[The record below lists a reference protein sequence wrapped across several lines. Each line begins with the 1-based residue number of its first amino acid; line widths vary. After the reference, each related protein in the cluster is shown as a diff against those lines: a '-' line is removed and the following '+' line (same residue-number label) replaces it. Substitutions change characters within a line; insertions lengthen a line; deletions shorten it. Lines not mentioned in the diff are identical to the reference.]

1 MDQYI
6 KERDE
11 MLMKCDVDEFRK
23 FVHKYEDKFTPQYLL
38 EIDTALDEVLL
49 IAIHKLI
56 VNITSMPEDLQNKS
70 FEWLYKRKLR
80 PTF

>member
-1 MDQYI
+1 MEQYI

-23 FVHKYEDKFTPQYLL
+23 FVHKYEHMFTPQYLL
-38 EIDTALDEVLL
+38 EIDTALDKVLL

-70 FEWLYKRKLR
+70 LEWLHRHKLR